1 MNMKRRHIDR
11 SWLISCAAVVIA
23 SLTSASVF
31 GQDETNSPLCFV
43 VALTDGSKVVGT
55 PLTSSVPVETAYAA
69 LDISLT
75 NISEMAMGAED
86 KKAILTLMNGDIL
99 SVSVD
104 MDALPLKTLLGDL
117 SIRLQH
123 IQRVKRYPD
132 ADQTGMVVEALPP
145 ASTVRARHILVK
157 AAQNDGDA
165 ARAESKRVA
174 EQIRKQLIDGAGF
187 ADMAAKHSDCPSK
200 QKGGDLG
207 SFGRGQ
213 MVKPFEDAAFSQ
225 KENAIGPVVETQFGY
240 HIIQVIE
247 RH

>member
-1 MNMKRRHIDR
+1 
-11 SWLISCAAVVIA
+11 VVIA
-23 SLTSASVF
+23 SFTSASVF
-31 GQDETNSPLCFV
+31 GQDETNSPLCLV
-43 VALTDGSKVVGT
+43 VVELTDGSKVVGT
-55 PLTSSVPVETAYAA
+55 PLTSSVPVETPYAA
-69 LDISLT
+69 LDISVT

-86 KKAILTLMNGDIL
+86 KKAILTLINGDIL
-99 SVSVD
+99 SVRVD
-104 MDALPLKTLLGDL
+104 MGALPLKTLLGDL

-132 ADQTGMVVEALPP
+132 ADQTGMVVEALPH
-145 ASTVRARHILVK
+145 ATTVRARHILVK
-157 AAQNDGDA
+157 AAENDGDA

-174 EQIRKQLIDGAGF
+174 EQIRKQIVDGAGF

-225 KENAIGPVVETQFGY
+225 KENAIGPVVETSFGY